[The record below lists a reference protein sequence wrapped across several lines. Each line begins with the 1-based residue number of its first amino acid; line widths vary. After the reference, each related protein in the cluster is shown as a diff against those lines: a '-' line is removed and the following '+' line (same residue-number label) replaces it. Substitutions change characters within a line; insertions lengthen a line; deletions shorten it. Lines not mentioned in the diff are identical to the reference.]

1 MITGKLYDWLK
12 WLAQIVFPALGTLY
26 VALAALWGLPAA
38 QAVAGTILAVDT
50 FLGVILGISQASYA
64 RATAGGEMHVVDTGD
79 SLGYNLVLDD
89 DPEKLKDKTEVRF
102 RVKQMTASPEHTP
115 VKKKRTVRTPRH
127 DEGPE
132 G

>member
-1 MITGKLYDWLK
+1 
-12 WLAQIVFPALGTLY
+12 
-26 VALAALWGLPAA
+26 
-38 QAVAGTILAVDT
+38 VAGTILAVDT

-115 VKKKRTVRTPRH
+115 VKKRTVRTSRH
-127 DEGPE
+127 DEGSE